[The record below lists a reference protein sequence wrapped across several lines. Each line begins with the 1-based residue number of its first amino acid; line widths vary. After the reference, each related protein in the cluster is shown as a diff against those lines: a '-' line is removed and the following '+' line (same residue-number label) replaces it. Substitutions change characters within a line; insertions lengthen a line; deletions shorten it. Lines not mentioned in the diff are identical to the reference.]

1 MLNSRLVDEAVNKSG
16 GRKKELQRMVLNGHI
31 DQLTATIAA
40 MRIDRIQNAAKADQL
55 AQPTVAEQVLNPQP
69 QMSPQGVAAAP
80 QARQMPPQAQMGQP
94 SPQAM
99 MAARGGML
107 TIPYDEGNYAE
118 GGIVGF
124 NAGGGYGEAMAQL
137 RRQLGAARTQA
148 QRDEITSAMNQL
160 EAQYQKSTYQPSLAA
175 ADLSTPTAQ
184 ITGGN
189 RFNTGT
195 LTEAEAR
202 RIEGAPPPVDL
213 DMGME
218 TYADSDLTSGVQQ
231 GASLFSQLKNA
242 TPAPVPGEDARAARK
257 AASVTGPATKIN
269 TGIDPDIAG
278 LVGLNANQAIVPE
291 EKPAAPLNEAQLA
304 MQADKMRAAKRRA
317 NAPGLGRNVIG
328 SPEYIR
334 AQGGAD
340 MNALDRM
347 SAENEGS
354 GGIMGLLNQGIR
366 SVVDAGK
373 ESNIGATVR
382 DVISS
387 PIDFIRG
394 KGEELGRAVS
404 ERDRSAAGAAEA
416 EANLKAIQE
425 QVAQTEKES
434 KAMAGNQDD
443 VLARAR
449 ATSAAENKQMTGTIP
464 TTKGDT
470 AASAASENANVQE
483 LANAGV
489 SGETLTTIGSLT
501 DMFNKEEGAA
511 AKKYR
516 EYLQNLPKQAGQRKS
531 DALAMFALQT
541 GIGMLAQPGGQTA
554 LQAAGKSANNAMKT
568 YVAEMKDIRGL
579 EEKALKGEVALEELQ
594 QKRADANL
602 KIAADIYGRQLVA
615 DTSLAAARIN
625 AGKPTDA
632 TRGINRFVTAIKEK
646 VANGE
651 MRPMSDAQIRLK
663 AQNDYYGLLAEVQ
676 AAKVAQSGVKDQ
688 AYIFNLMQTTAQNA
702 ADSRFAALKGT
713 KDFFKLDQAGVEALQ
728 NRLFNEEMARQRNS
742 ALGQLYLQGSRGSG
756 TTGNPLVD
764 KYLN

>member
-1 MLNSRLVDEAVNKSG
+1 
-16 GRKKELQRMVLNGHI
+16 
-31 DQLTATIAA
+31 
-40 MRIDRIQNAAKADQL
+40 
-55 AQPTVAEQVLNPQP
+55 
-69 QMSPQGVAAAP
+69 
-80 QARQMPPQAQMGQP
+80 
-94 SPQAM
+94 
-99 MAARGGML
+99 
-107 TIPYDEGNYAE
+107 
-118 GGIVGF
+118 
-124 NAGGGYGEAMAQL
+124 
-137 RRQLGAARTQA
+137 
-148 QRDEITSAMNQL
+148 
-160 EAQYQKSTYQPSLAA
+160 
-175 ADLSTPTAQ
+175 
-184 ITGGN
+184 
-189 RFNTGT
+189 
-195 LTEAEAR
+195 
-202 RIEGAPPPVDL
+202 
-213 DMGME
+213 
-218 TYADSDLTSGVQQ
+218 
-231 GASLFSQLKNA
+231 
-242 TPAPVPGEDARAARK
+242 
-257 AASVTGPATKIN
+257 
-269 TGIDPDIAG
+269 
-278 LVGLNANQAIVPE
+278 
-291 EKPAAPLNEAQLA
+291 
-304 MQADKMRAAKRRA
+304 
-317 NAPGLGRNVIG
+317 
-328 SPEYIR
+328 
-334 AQGGAD
+334 
-340 MNALDRM
+340 
-347 SAENEGS
+347 
-354 GGIMGLLNQGIR
+354 
-366 SVVDAGK
+366 
-373 ESNIGATVR
+373 
-382 DVISS
+382 
-387 PIDFIRG
+387 
-394 KGEELGRAVS
+394 
-404 ERDRSAAGAAEA
+404 
-416 EANLKAIQE
+416 
-425 QVAQTEKES
+425 
-434 KAMAGNQDD
+434 
-443 VLARAR
+443 
-449 ATSAAENKQMTGTIP
+449 MTGTIP